1 MIRIAN
7 SQPLILENFM
17 KIIDRD
23 VLKKTLVSA
32 SVAALTAFTV
42 LGPVQTASAGEPVS
56 FEMVRSP
63 GLNAFPN
70 CLPKV
75 HAHVTIIPNGAVE
88 TMFVKAEGLPPS
100 TDFDLFVIQVPNAPF
115 GMSWYQG
122 DFETNTA
129 GAGVQVYAGRFNLE
143 TFIVAPNVAPAPVV
157 HTQPNP
163 DASSNPKTAPIH
175 TYHLGLWFNSPAD
188 AEKAGCPT
196 TMTPFNGDHTA
207 GVQVLNTSNF
217 ADLQGPLLQ
226 VQ

>member
-1 MIRIAN
+1 MKQTKLIRCDI
-7 SQPLILENFM
+7 
-17 KIIDRD
+17 
-23 VLKKTLVSA
+23 LKKTLVSA
-32 SVAALTAFTV
+32 SVAALTAITV
-42 LGPVQTASAGEPVS
+42 LAPVEAAFAAEPVA

-63 GLNAFPN
+63 GLAAFPN
-70 CLPKV
+70 CLPKA

-129 GAGVQVYAGRFNLE
+129 GAGVQVYAGRFSLE
-143 TFIVAPNVAPAPVV
+143 TFMVAPNVAPAPVV
-157 HTQPNP
+157 HSEVNP

-188 AEKAGCPT
+188 AIKAGCPGNI
-196 TMTPFNGDHTA
+196 TPFNGDHTA